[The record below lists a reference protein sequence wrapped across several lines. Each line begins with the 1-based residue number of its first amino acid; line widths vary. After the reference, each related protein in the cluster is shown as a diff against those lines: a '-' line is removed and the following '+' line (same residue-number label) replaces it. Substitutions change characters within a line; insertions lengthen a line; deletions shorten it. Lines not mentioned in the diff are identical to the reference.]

1 MKSDEVR
8 TLTGRDPILGQ
19 VLQYTR
25 NGWPVKTLKELTPF
39 RNRKDE
45 LTVIQGCLLWGHR
58 IVIPSKARKKLLQGL
73 HEVHTGVARMKSL
86 ARQYFWWPN
95 LDVRYGEVMLFMS
108 IKSVCSCLYTN
119 NSLAIPRRSLETDH
133 AGPFMGKYFL
143 VIIDAY
149 SKRMEIEMVSST
161 SLKEAITK
169 LDKIFASYG
178 IPETMVSDNGSCFV
192 SVEFKNFLA
201 KCDI

>member
-8 TLTGRDPILGQ
+8 TLTRRDPILGQ
-19 VLQYTR
+19 VLQYTC
-25 NGWPVKTLKELTPF
+25 NGWLVKTSKELTPF
-39 RNRKDE
+39 RHRKDE

-95 LDVRYGEVMLFMS
+95 LDTDIEDMVKSCMLFMS

-119 NSLAIPRRSLETDH
+119 NSLAIPRRSLET
-133 AGPFMGKYFL
+133 
-143 VIIDAY
+143 Y
-149 SKRMEIEMVSST
+149 SHRPCRA
-161 SLKEAITK
+161 L
-169 LDKIFASYG
+169 YG
-178 IPETMVSDNGSCFV
+178 
-192 SVEFKNFLA
+192 
-201 KCDI
+201 